1 MEHSFYN
8 VRDFGAIG
16 DGKTLDTAAIQA
28 ALDACKTS
36 GGTVLIP
43 EGEYLTSS
51 LRIYSNTALKLEDGA
66 RLIADTDEAHYGL
79 PRGKYDTEIPRD
91 AKSLIGIEDNG
102 ALGGLE
108 QLILSTKRGRTDC
121 IIFAEDAENVSIT
134 GGEINGNAEHF
145 FTITESGRYKP
156 HLFRPQMMFLKRC
169 RGVCVQSTRLMNAA
183 YYNIRAI
190 ECEDTRFEGLTIETS
205 LSYIN
210 SDGINIAACKGVL
223 VSDCRIQTGDDCI
236 AISNGEFTPLTRDCE
251 DITVSSCTGRT
262 HANLIRVFNGI
273 EADLAVDI
281 GIGGEAQ
288 LAAARKH
295 AVRNVSVSD
304 CTLEEG
310 CCAINMVGVFGKIED
325 VAFSD
330 IIAKQAKTAIFM
342 VIQKEGSIRDVTIRS
357 LSCQSAAGLAT
368 IQGTTKDSISGVR
381 IENCDFYI
389 APRARVFG
397 NGLIDPLI
405 LYCLA
410 SSAPYNLY
418 IRHASDVSVINTRV
432 RWDEES
438 LRGIEKFAIKENRP
452 PEYEHL
458 WRENMMPSDKF
469 PCIDAY
475 DLDGLKIEGLDA
487 TGYRGAEAV
496 RTKHVDH
503 LS

>member
-1 MEHSFYN
+1 M
-8 VRDFGAIG
+8 
-16 DGKTLDTAAIQA
+16 
-28 ALDACKTS
+28 
-36 GGTVLIP
+36 
-43 EGEYLTSS
+43 
-51 LRIYSNTALKLEDGA
+51 
-66 RLIADTDEAHYGL
+66 
-79 PRGKYDTEIPRD
+79 
-91 AKSLIGIEDNG
+91 
-102 ALGGLE
+102 
-108 QLILSTKRGRTDC
+108 
-121 IIFAEDAENVSIT
+121 
-134 GGEINGNAEHF
+134 
-145 FTITESGRYKP
+145 
-156 HLFRPQMMFLKRC
+156 
-169 RGVCVQSTRLMNAA
+169 
-183 YYNIRAI
+183 
-190 ECEDTRFEGLTIETS
+190 
-205 LSYIN
+205 
-210 SDGINIAACKGVL
+210 

-262 HANLIRVFNGI
+262 HANLVRVFNGI

-295 AVRNVSVSD
+295 AVRNVRISN

-368 IQGTTKDSISGVR
+368 IQGTKRDSISAVR
-381 IENCDFYI
+381 LENCDFHI

-405 LYCLA
+405 HYYLA

-458 WRENMMPSDKF
+458 WREDMMPSDKF